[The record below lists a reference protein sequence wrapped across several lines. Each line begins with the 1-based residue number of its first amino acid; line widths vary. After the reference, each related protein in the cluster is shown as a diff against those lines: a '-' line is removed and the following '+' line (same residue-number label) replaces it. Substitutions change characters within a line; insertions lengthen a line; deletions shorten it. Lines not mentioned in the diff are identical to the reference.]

1 MFDRKPVIGICPLY
15 DEKKESYWMLPGYMK
30 MLEGAGA
37 VPMMMP
43 LSVDPAVL
51 EFFLTTCDAFLI
63 PGGQDVSPAV
73 YHQEKLEFC
82 GVNVP
87 ERDEMDAIVLREAIR
102 MDKPVL
108 GVCRGHQLMNAVLGG
123 TLYQD
128 LPAQFGETVCHRMMP
143 PYDTVA
149 HEVELVAGTPLAD
162 LLSVETMGVNSR
174 HHQAI
179 RDLAPCLKPMAV
191 AADGLVE
198 AVYHPGCRFVWG
210 LQWHPEHAWLVSE
223 ENRKIVAAFVKAAGE
238 EKACN

>member
-30 MLEGAGA
+30 MLENAGA
-37 VPMMMP
+37 IPVMMP
-43 LSVDPAVL
+43 LTAEPEVL
-51 EFFLTTCDAFLI
+51 EYFLTTCDGFII
-63 PGGQDVSPAV
+63 PGGQDVSPEV
-73 YHQEKLEFC
+73 YNEEKLEFC
-82 GVNVP
+82 GVNIP
-87 ERDEMDAIVLREAIR
+87 ERDKMDALVLREAIR

-108 GVCRGHQLMNAVLGG
+108 GICRGHQLMNAVLGG

-128 LPAQFGETVCHRMMP
+128 LPAQFGETICHRMSQ
-143 PYDTVA
+143 PYDAVA
-149 HEVELVAGTPLAD
+149 HEVELVAGMPLEK
-162 LLSVETMGVNSR
+162 LLGMEKLGVNSR

-198 AVYHPGCRFVWG
+198 AVYLPGARFVWG
-210 LQWHPEHAWLVSE
+210 LQWHPEHAWQVSE

-238 EKACN
+238 DNQ